1 MWPIYQCHVA
11 NIIVTNKY
19 PGNASH
25 PKRALRMILE
35 LQLSNLPVSN
45 THKNCMFLFYTMK
58 YYFPNALCE
67 SLPLNVVGC
76 IVMLKSSEE
85 LNPDLEPRSTWC
97 QRFPLTVLNNN
108 KRASKLTNMRIR
120 EAFQIR
126 QHNSKLLLNYKYVE
140 KLFVKCFEYIVLSI
154 FSTKTEI

>member
-25 PKRALRMILE
+25 
-35 LQLSNLPVSN
+35 
-45 THKNCMFLFYTMK
+45 
-58 YYFPNALCE
+58 
-67 SLPLNVVGC
+67 
-76 IVMLKSSEE
+76 E